1 MKTKNQPKGEKMDEK
16 NNLKQIESQVRE
28 IKDKLWKVEKTIGL
42 QTDEMYLYNL
52 LRSLEERI
60 NVIETSLNL
69 GDFNG

>member
-1 MKTKNQPKGEKMDEK
+1 
-16 NNLKQIESQVRE
+16 VRE